1 MKGKSVMKGRLI
13 KKYVILSVI
22 LSMILLVFPTSPL
35 RAANSGSAI
44 SKVESKKKK
53 ALKAYAKILH
63 KKKYSN
69 YYFFVC
75 DMNGDKIPELI
86 LASEEG
92 TPLAIEEYY
101 TYSKGKAVKLKGPSE
116 KDGYQTWG
124 TLYTMPSR
132 KSYAFYRGGPA
143 NVNGMPYSITEYKIK
158 NNKIKMV
165 NYAFKLVPDNGKTK
179 YYYNGKKCTAI
190 KYKKLENA
198 FKTAVDC
205 VYNSKTNRKKY
216 HVN

>member
-1 MKGKSVMKGRLI
+1 MKENLI

-158 NNKIKMV
+158 NNKI
-165 NYAFKLVPDNGKTK
+165 
-179 YYYNGKKCTAI
+179 
-190 KYKKLENA
+190 
-198 FKTAVDC
+198 
-205 VYNSKTNRKKY
+205 
-216 HVN
+216 

>member
-1 MKGKSVMKGRLI
+1 MKENLI

-22 LSMILLVFPTSPL
+22 LSMILLVFPASPV
-35 RAANSGSAI
+35 RAANSKSAV
-44 SKVESKKKK
+44 SKVASKKKK

-86 LASEEG
+86 LADEEG
-92 TPLAIEEYY
+92 TPLAIKEYY
-101 TYSKGKAVKLKGPSE
+101 TYSKGKAVKLKAPSGE
-116 KDGYQTWG
+116 DGYLTWG

-158 NNKIKMV
+158 NWKTLLKQPWI
-165 NYAFKLVPDNGKTK
+165 AFIILRQ
-179 YYYNGKKCTAI
+179 TARNI
-190 KYKKLENA
+190 MLINLII
-198 FKTAVDC
+198 FD
-205 VYNSKTNRKKY
+205 SK
-216 HVN
+216 